1 MESINDII
9 AAHPFTKDLE
19 PRFIQLLTERARLEH
34 FRPDQPLFD
43 EGFEADKFYLVRS
56 GQIAIQVFVPGQ
68 GTTTIQTITAG
79 ECVGWSWLFP
89 SRHWHCSAVAIE
101 PTDVVTME
109 SGRLRFEMEADHDFG
124 YAIAMRVGKLMM
136 DRLQASLERVLHL
149 YAVPS

>member
-19 PRFIQLLTERARLEH
+19 PRFIQLLTERAKLEH

-89 SRHWHCSAVAIE
+89 SRHWQHDIHSPGGSPASGE
-101 PTDVVTME
+101 VV
-109 SGRLRFEMEADHDFG
+109 SG
-124 YAIAMRVGKLMM
+124 
-136 DRLQASLERVLHL
+136 
-149 YAVPS
+149 